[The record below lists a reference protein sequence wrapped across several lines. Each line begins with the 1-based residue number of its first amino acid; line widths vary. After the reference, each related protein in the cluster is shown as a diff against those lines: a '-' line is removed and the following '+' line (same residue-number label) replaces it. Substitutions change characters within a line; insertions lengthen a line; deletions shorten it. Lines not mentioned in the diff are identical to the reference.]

1 MTGSN
6 ADSATATV
14 AARAGAGREYAY
26 RVRNER
32 IDRTVAFAEVDPTLD
47 FDRLRAWFGSD
58 HVKPYWQLDLPEA
71 AFRAKLD
78 SKLGDDHLTP
88 YVGLLDH
95 TPMSYW
101 EAYRAADDVV
111 GERYDAEPEDRG
123 VHLLIG
129 PPEYLGHGY
138 AVPLLRAITAF
149 QFRATDAGRVVS
161 EPDVRNEI
169 AIRVFERC
177 GYEPQGRID
186 LPDKEALLMHCE
198 RERCFDAVAEPAD
211 ANTDGDTDRCVD
223 VAADAETEVG
233 R

>member
-6 ADSATATV
+6 AGAAAAATRTN
-14 AARAGAGREYAY
+14 GGREYAY
-26 RVRNER
+26 RARNER

-101 EAYRAADDVV
+101 ETYRAADDAV

-198 RERCFDAVAEPAD
+198 RERFFDAVGEPAD
-211 ANTDGDTDRCVD
+211 VD
-223 VAADAETEVG
+223 VDVNGGSDADTAADAESEVG